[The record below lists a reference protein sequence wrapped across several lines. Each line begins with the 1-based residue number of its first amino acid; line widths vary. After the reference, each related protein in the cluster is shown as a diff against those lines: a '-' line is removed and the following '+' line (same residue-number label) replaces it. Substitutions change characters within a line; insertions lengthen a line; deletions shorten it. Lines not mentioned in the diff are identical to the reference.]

1 MKVTVVGAGVAG
13 LTSAT
18 ALRAAG
24 NEVAIVARDVHHD
37 TVSSVAAAVW
47 TVTSAQPAAAARRWA
62 LTSHARFAELGDDPA
77 TGVVAMRH
85 HELDRYAAPSSWWET
100 TPFVRRLHAD
110 ELPPGY
116 LGGLAIEGYLI
127 EPSIYLDW
135 LDERLADRGVTTEI
149 AHVDRLD
156 DLDGDVIVNC
166 TGLGAAGLVGDTHLV
181 PIRGQIVT
189 VANPGITDGVTDES
203 DERRITYVYPR
214 SRDVVLGGTR
224 IHGDQSTAADPAE
237 TRRILADTRR
247 LDPRLADAPVTGVRV
262 GLRPGRS
269 HVRLDADHLDDGRR
283 VVHNYGHGGA
293 GYILSWGCAL
303 DVVGLVAE

>member
-1 MKVTVVGAGVAG
+1 MRVTVVGAGVSG
-13 LTSAT
+13 LTTAF

-24 NEVAIVARDVHHD
+24 HEVVIVARDRHHD

-47 TVTSAQPAAAARRWA
+47 TITSAEPAEAARRWA
-62 LTSHARFAELGDDPA
+62 ITSHRRFAELGDDPA
-77 TGVVAMRH
+77 TGVVALRH
-85 HELDRYAAPSSWWET
+85 RELDRSDPPPSWWES
-100 TPFVRRLHAD
+100 TPFVRRLDAD
-110 ELPPGY
+110 ELPTGFR
-116 LGGLAIEGYLI
+116 GGFAIDGYLI

-135 LDERLADRGVTTEI
+135 LSERVADLGATVEVREVSELT
-149 AHVDRLD
+149 
-156 DLDGDVIVNC
+156 DVEGNAVVNC
-166 TGLGAAGLVGDTHLV
+166 AGLGAARLVGDTHLV
-181 PIRGQIVT
+181 PIRGQVVT
-189 VANPGITDGVTDES
+189 VENPGITDAVTDES

-224 IHGDQSTAADPAE
+224 DHSDPSSTPDPAE
-237 TRRILADTRR
+237 TRRILADARR
-247 LDPRLADAPVTGVRV
+247 LDPRLAEAPVTGVRV

-269 HVRLDADHLDDGRR
+269 HVRVSAERLADGRR